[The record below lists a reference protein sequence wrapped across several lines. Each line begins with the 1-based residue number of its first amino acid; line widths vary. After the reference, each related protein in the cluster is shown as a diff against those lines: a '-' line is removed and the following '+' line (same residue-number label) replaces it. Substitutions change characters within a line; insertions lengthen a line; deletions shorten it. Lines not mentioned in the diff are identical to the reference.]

1 MADDNTGRI
10 RIPAKMAEVD
20 PTEPSARAD
29 RPPNLVFDSVVSE
42 PLRAII
48 RGQESG
54 RIGVLVEMRPVQ
66 GLKHA
71 RTRLASLLADVTA
84 GRESIDI
91 ERQSPYATVSLDAG
105 EIAALVERDS
115 RQPAEEAEAAKP
127 TANRAPR
134 GCIYRLWPNFEITG
148 MIIRSSEAT
157 KCRAAQRTFDAQGRG
172 IVWAVLDS
180 GIDRHVHFESHQNLN
195 LPEGLAHRSFLD
207 EDSDPLVDENGHG
220 THVAGIIAGG
230 LPPDAEET
238 AVGWYRD
245 AMGDEQ
251 RQALRVKGIAGMAP
265 ETRLLSCKVLRADRT
280 GDVTAL
286 LEALLYI
293 QEVNDHGRNLRVH
306 GVNISVGH
314 VFDPRWFA
322 AGRTP
327 VCLEVDRL
335 VKTGVVVVVA
345 AGNTGYGYAK
355 DPNGQTIRLG
365 FDMTINDP
373 GNAALGI
380 TVGATSS
387 SPHTT
392 GVSYFSSKGPT
403 GDGRLKPD
411 VVAPGERVISAAA
424 GKLREQA
431 RLADPNA
438 QYIENSGT
446 SMAAPHVSGAV
457 AGLLSVKTEFL
468 GQPERVKEVVMG
480 TATDL
485 GRARVF
491 QGAGM
496 LDALRALQSL

>member
-1 MADDNTGRI
+1 MADDVAGRI
-10 RIPAKMAEVD
+10 SVPAGMAEAE
-20 PTEPSARAD
+20 PTGPVARAD
-29 RPPNLVFDSVVSE
+29 RPPDLVFDSVVSE
-42 PLRAII
+42 PLRAVM
-48 RGQESG
+48 RAQETG
-54 RIGVLVEMRPVQ
+54 RIGVLVEMRPAE
-66 GLKHA
+66 GLEHA

-84 GRESIDI
+84 GRESVDVH
-91 ERQSPYATVSLDAG
+91 RRSPYATVSLDAA

-115 RQPAEEAEAAKP
+115 RRPTVEAEPAKSASNP
-127 TANRAPR
+127 APR

-148 MIIRSSEAT
+148 LIIRSAEAT
-157 KCRAAQRTFDAQGRG
+157 KCRAAQRTFEARGKG

-180 GIDRHVHFESHQNLN
+180 GIARHVHFETHQNLA

-207 EDSDPLVDENGHG
+207 EDSDPLVDDNGHG

-230 LPPDAEET
+230 LPRDAEET

-245 AMGDEQ
+245 AEGNER
-251 RQALRVKGIAGMAP
+251 RQALSVKGIAGMAP
-265 ETRLLSCKVLRADRT
+265 ETTLLSCKVLRGDRT

-327 VCLEVDRL
+327 ICLEVDRL

-387 SPHTT
+387 APHTT

-411 VVAPGERVISAAA
+411 IVAPGERVISAAA

-431 RLADPNA
+431 QLADPKA
-438 QYIENSGT
+438 QYIESSGT

-457 AGLLSVKTEFL
+457 AGLLSVKPEFL
-468 GQPERVKEVVMG
+468 GQPERVKEVLMG
-480 TATDL
+480 AATDL
-485 GRARVF
+485 GRARTF

-496 LDALRALQSL
+496 LDALRAVQSL

>member
-1 MADDNTGRI
+1 MAEEDTGRI
-10 RIPAKMAEVD
+10 RMPAGMAEA
-20 PTEPSARAD
+20 EPSGPAARAD
-29 RPPNLVFDSVVSE
+29 RPPDLVFDSVVSE
-42 PLRAII
+42 PLRAIV
-48 RGQESG
+48 RAQESG
-54 RIGVLVEMRPVQ
+54 RIGVVVEMRPAE
-66 GLKHA
+66 GLTQA
-71 RTRLASLLADVTA
+71 RTRLATLLDDVTG
-84 GRESIDI
+84 GRESVDPDK
-91 ERQSPYATVSLDAG
+91 QSPYATVSLDAA
-105 EIAALVERDS
+105 EIAALVERDG
-115 RQPAEEAEAAKP
+115 RRPAAEAEAAK
-127 TANRAPR
+127 TASNPAPR

-148 MIIRSSEAT
+148 LILRSAEAT
-157 KCRAAQRTFDAQGRG
+157 KCRAAQRTFDARGKG
-172 IVWAVLDS
+172 IVWAVMDS
-180 GIDRHVHFESHQNLN
+180 GIDRHVHFSTHQNLT
-195 LPEGLAHRSFLD
+195 LPEGLEHRSFLD
-207 EDSDPLVDENGHG
+207 ETSDPLVDDNGHG

-230 LPPDAEET
+230 LPRDAEET

-245 AMGDEQ
+245 AQGNER
-251 RQALRVKGIAGMAP
+251 RQALRVQGIAGMAP
-265 ETRLLSCKVLRADRT
+265 EAKLLSCKVLRADRT

-314 VFDPRWFA
+314 IFDPRWFA

-327 VCLEVDRL
+327 VCMEVDRL

-411 VVAPGERVISAAA
+411 IVAPGERVISAAA

-431 RLADPNA
+431 QLADPAA
-438 QYIENSGT
+438 QYIESSGT

-457 AGLLSVKTEFL
+457 AGLLSVKPEFL
-468 GQPERVKEVVMG
+468 GQPERVKEVLMG
-480 TATDL
+480 AATDL
-485 GRARVF
+485 GRDRNF

-496 LDALRALQSL
+496 LDALRAVQSL

>member
-1 MADDNTGRI
+1 MAEDDTSRI
-10 RIPAKMAEVD
+10 RIAAEMAEVE
-20 PTEPSARAD
+20 PTAPTARPD
-29 RPPNLVFDSVVSE
+29 LPRDLVFDSVVSE

-48 RGQESG
+48 RAQESG
-54 RIGVLVEMRPVQ
+54 RIGVLVEMRHVG
-66 GLKHA
+66 GLPQTRA
-71 RTRLASLLADVTA
+71 RLASLLAEVTG
-84 GRESIDI
+84 GRESIDT
-91 ERQSPYATVSLDAG
+91 ERQSPYATVSLDPG
-105 EIAALVERDS
+105 EIATLVERDS
-115 RQPAEEAEAAKP
+115 QATASEP
-127 TANRAPR
+127 TASTASRAPR
-134 GCIYRLWPNFEITG
+134 GCIHRLWPNFEISG
-148 MIIRSSEAT
+148 LIIRSAEAT
-157 KCRAAQRTFDAQGRG
+157 KCRAAQRTFDAHGQGV
-172 IVWAVLDS
+172 VWAVLDS
-180 GIDRHVHFESHQNLN
+180 GIDRHTHFEAHQNLE

-207 EDSDPLVDENGHG
+207 EASDPLVDENGHG

-230 LPPDAEET
+230 LPTDVEEV

-245 AMGDEQ
+245 AMGNEQ
-251 RQALRVKGIAGMAP
+251 RQALSVRGIAGMAP
-265 ETRLLSCKVLRADRT
+265 AAKLLSCKVLRADRT

-286 LEALLYI
+286 LDALLYI
-293 QEVNDHGRNLRVH
+293 QELNDYGRSLRVH

-345 AGNTGYGYAK
+345 AGNSGYGYAK
-355 DPNGQTIRLG
+355 DPNGQAMRLG

-411 VVAPGERVISAAA
+411 IVAPGERVISAAA

-431 RLADPNA
+431 QLADPKA

-446 SMAAPHVSGAV
+446 SMAAPHVSGAA
-457 AGLLSVKTEFL
+457 AGLLSVKSEFL
-468 GQPERVKEVVMG
+468 GQPERVKEVLMS

-485 GRARVF
+485 GRARTF